1 MSFLGS
7 KFSPGVFWAPITPKM
22 VLTGCQDIKTLG
34 YKKFLE
40 LSPIEKKLVLP
51 YQALRGRKFKMAA
64 TGRSYGGFL
73 GNFSIWTQNRPISWG
88 KLRNIC
94 LGGEGADT
102 HTSAPLYAEP
112 PRGSENCWKTSENI
126 SDWRI
131 HDAHIQFLRRLTA
144 RAKNQIWPT
153 IAWFGHTNFFSM
165 GGNSKI
171 FFSFIEFSYPG
182 NSE

>member
-1 MSFLGS
+1 MPKNSLFDLSFLGS

-73 GNFSIWTQNRPISWG
+73 GNFSAVSGAFFFG
-88 KLRNIC
+88 KTR
-94 LGGEGADT
+94 A
-102 HTSAPLYAEP
+102 
-112 PRGSENCWKTSENI
+112 SE
-126 SDWRI
+126 D
-131 HDAHIQFLRRLTA
+131 DA
-144 RAKNQIWPT
+144 K
-153 IAWFGHTNFFSM
+153 
-165 GGNSKI
+165 KK
-171 FFSFIEFSYPG
+171 
-182 NSE
+182 